1 MIRQPFKARTAEELI
16 ALLSAVATAILAVII
31 IMLLYFGREIIIPI
45 ALAILLS
52 FVLAP
57 LVGALQ
63 RVRVPRGLAVV
74 GVVLIAFAFIF
85 AMGSLLATQLA
96 QLAGDLP
103 RYQSTISE
111 KIQSFRETTAG
122 RGTLERA
129 SGMLKDLSKE
139 LDKPKEAMT
148 ALEAG
153 SSPKAVP
160 PKPVPVEVRQPDP
173 GALESL
179 QSLISPLLHP
189 LATTG
194 IIVIFVIFIL
204 IQREDLRNRLIRLA
218 GSHDLQRTTAA
229 LDDAAIRL
237 SRLFLIQLLLNGSFG
252 IIIGTGLW
260 LIGVP
265 SAILWG
271 ILAAVLRFVPYIGAV
286 IAAAFPLALAVAVD
300 PTWTMLLW
308 TVALF
313 LVVEPIVGHVIEPL
327 VYGQSTGL
335 SPVAV
340 VASATFWTALWG
352 PIGLV
357 LATPLTVCLVVLGRH
372 VERLEFLDVMF
383 GDRPALSPPEI
394 FYQRMLAGDP
404 TEASE
409 KAEEFLKERSLSSYY
424 DEVALKGLRL
434 AQADVERGA
443 LDPERLIKI
452 RDAVR
457 EFAGNISEHD
467 DRLPPKI
474 NPTTDVE
481 ATSAVETVAE
491 DAPYENLPVLRK
503 EDLPPEWQGEH
514 PVLCVAGR
522 SLVDEAA
529 AIMLGQLSTA
539 HGLSARVE
547 GAEALSTAN
556 IFRLETRGVAIVCLV
571 YMDATS
577 PAHMRYSVRR
587 LRRKLPKATIIL
599 GCWMKDMEPAALE
612 SLREGAKA
620 DLAASSLGGAIKLC
634 IRVDRFR
641 RYFDNTFRDRSLGT
655 NAKTA
660 ALSEP
665 AALRRG
671 RFVLATRKSR
681 QGFPRR
687 PAVALRLPGGL
698 LRRAV
703 LERNRAYLAMGRTA
717 LRGRPV
723 RCRCVGPTI
732 PDGVAS
738 VTSGDADQA
747 SVAVL

>member
-1 MIRQPFKARTAEELI
+1 M
-16 ALLSAVATAILAVII
+16 AILAAII
-31 IMLLYFGREIIIPI
+31 VMVLYYGREIIIPI
-45 ALAILLS
+45 ALAVLLS

-57 LVGALQ
+57 LVRLVQ
-63 RVRVPRGLAVV
+63 RLRIPRSLAVV
-74 GVVLIAFAFIF
+74 SVVVIAFAFIF
-85 AMGSLLATQLA
+85 AMGSLLATQLT

-129 SGMLKDLSKE
+129 SSMLKDLSKE
-139 LDKPKEAMT
+139 LDKPKEAT
-148 ALEAG
+148 NSLETIAA
-153 SSPKAVP
+153 PKAAAP
-160 PKPVPVEVRQPDP
+160 RPVPVEVLQPDP

-179 QSLISPLLHP
+179 QTLISPLLHP

-204 IQREDLRNRLIRLA
+204 LQREDLRNRLIRLA
-218 GSHDLQRTTAA
+218 GSDDLQRTTAA
-229 LDDAAIRL
+229 LDDAASRL
-237 SRLFLIQLLLNGSFG
+237 SRLFLIQLLVNGSFG
-252 IIIGTGLW
+252 IVIGMGLW

-308 TVALF
+308 TIALF
-313 LVVEPIVGHVIEPL
+313 VVVEPVVGHVLEPM
-327 VYGQSTGL
+327 VYGHSTGL

-404 TEASE
+404 TEASA

-424 DEVALKGLRL
+424 DEVALRGLQL
-434 AQADVERGA
+434 AQADAERGA
-443 LDPERLIKI
+443 LDPDRLTKI
-452 RDAVR
+452 RDAVQ
-457 EFAGNISEHD
+457 EFANNISEQD
-467 DRLPPKI
+467 ERPPPKVG
-474 NPTTDVE
+474 PTTDVE
-481 ATSAVETVAE
+481 ATSAIEGVAE
-491 DAPYENLPVLRK
+491 DAPYESLRVLRK
-503 EDLPPEWQGEH
+503 EDLPTGWQGEH

-522 SLVDEAA
+522 NPIDEAA
-529 AIMLGQLSTA
+529 AIMLAQLTGA

-547 GAEALSTAN
+547 AAEALSTAN
-556 IFRLETRGVAIVCLV
+556 IFRLETTGVAIVCLV
-571 YMDATS
+571 YMDASS

-599 GCWMKDMEPAALE
+599 GCWMKDIDPAALE

-620 DLAASSLGGAIKLC
+620 DLAAATLGGALKLC
-634 IRVDRFR
+634 IEATGVD
-641 RYFDNTFRDRSLGT
+641 SLGT
-655 NAKTA
+655 GAEGPASKITA
-660 ALSEP
+660 A
-665 AALRRG
+665 
-671 RFVLATRKSR
+671 
-681 QGFPRR
+681 
-687 PAVALRLPGGL
+687 
-698 LRRAV
+698 
-703 LERNRAYLAMGRTA
+703 
-717 LRGRPV
+717 
-723 RCRCVGPTI
+723 
-732 PDGVAS
+732 
-738 VTSGDADQA
+738 
-747 SVAVL
+747 